1 VETYGGSRTTVTV
14 HGKKFKKKI
23 VIRVFHSFL
32 SILSGDPFVAEYI
45 AHNDW
50 VDENKRQCATIFPN
64 HLIAMGVMI
73 LDGQRGN
80 NFQAYVE
87 SLNAASWG
95 YFTVHTG
102 TTLPS

>member
-45 AHNDW
+45 AHNDR